1 MSYRNPQIIIDRS
14 GEIWGQAIAGF
25 GANVAKGI
33 DVYNKRKQAAFEK
46 SEKRREATQLTAN
59 GVSQN
64 FMESINKVSG
74 GIKDSSVSEQ
84 FKSSA
89 INMAEIGEEITVNGK
104 SFTMGAIQ
112 AQTELKM
119 NPNLDKDTR
128 TAYSQIV
135 ANFKGYQE
143 NMLKSGANIIA
154 GLEPLEES
162 TTGELGET
170 VDFYGERYKN
180 TESQMVS
187 YSLLN
192 KKISGVKS
200 KKELKRVKGE
210 DGIYRNILNITSRVD
225 VNSETYKNW
234 KDADLI
240 NNDDGTLG
248 FTVDPDD
255 PNFVIS
261 TWERDLDK
269 WSEEGDLIVQ
279 IAPNVETT
287 ESMKMAGFIDDKGT
301 ATGKGFNKDLVYT
314 SRGVKGGVER
324 KSEQHFDPDALRY
337 NKTYEAELKGSAA
350 NILALPDDQQMKY
363 IGNTLG
369 WSDIREDKWVGATQK
384 VKEGFLM
391 EQMFEQ
397 DLRKIMGAGKGMVQT
412 RDATKEDVSAYK
424 AMGIDIK
431 LTDSK
436 GVPTTLY
443 YTTKGTKV
451 TPYEKKTGTSPS
463 ALPKKAYEEYNKNLA
478 AVADDLINSSGSTYE
493 NGILTIPA
501 GEDEDGDTIPEEKI
515 NMRNESE
522 ALRFYNKV
530 ADKNKLFGGSEKD
543 KERRLEWTKLI
554 REGVK
559 SQNSPVIDKDKVAA
573 LRKKYGN

>member
-25 GANVAKGI
+25 GANIAKGL
-33 DVYNKRKQAAFEK
+33 DAYNQKKQAAFEK

-64 FMESINKVSG
+64 FLENINKVSS

-84 FKSSA
+84 FKERA
-89 INMAEIGEEITVNGK
+89 IEMAEMGEEITVNGK

-135 ANFKGYQE
+135 ANFKGYQSS
-143 NMLKSGANIIA
+143 MLKSGANIVA

-162 TTGELGET
+162 STGQLGKT
-170 VDFYGERYKN
+170 VDFYGENYKN

-192 KKISGVKS
+192 KKISGVES

-210 DGIYRNILNITSRVD
+210 DGVYRNILSINSRVD
-225 VNSETYKNW
+225 INSKTYTNW
-234 KDADLI
+234 KEAGLI
-240 NNDDGTLG
+240 NNDDGTPG
-248 FTVDPDD
+248 FTVDPND

-279 IAPNVETT
+279 IAPEGDTT
-287 ESMKMAGFIDDKGT
+287 ESMRIAGFTDDKGT
-301 ATGKGFNKDLVYT
+301 ATGKGFSKDLIYT

-324 KSEQHFDPDALRY
+324 RSEQHFDPDALRY
-337 NKTYEAELKGSAA
+337 NKAYEAELKGSAA
-350 NILALPDDQQMKY
+350 GILALPQDQQMKY

-369 WSDIREDKWVGATQK
+369 WSTIKEKDWVDAKPKDK
-384 VKEGFLM
+384 ESFLM
-391 EQMFEQ
+391 EQRFEQ
-397 DLRKIMGAGKGMVQT
+397 DLRKMMGAGKEMVQT
-412 RDATKEDVSAYK
+412 RDATKEDIAAYK
-424 AMGIDIK
+424 ASGIDIE
-431 LTDSK
+431 LTNKDGS
-436 GVPTTLY
+436 PTTLY

-451 TPYEKKTGTSPS
+451 TPYAKKTGTNPS

-559 SQNSPVIDKDKVAA
+559 SSNKPT
-573 LRKKYGN
+573 KKLNFG